1 VAWKA
6 KLSHIGNGSP
16 IVWGEHVFVTGADKK
31 LGVIYCFKTDAGKQ
45 VWHREVPLTGPAKP
59 MKETGYATPT
69 PATDGKRVYSIFATG
84 DVAVGR
90 VPPGYQYTLPT
101 EAQWEYARRASKSTL
116 SPEWLHIGRV
126 ATLVTTW
133 TLGCTAHLSRI
144 RLFLRSTTIN
154 PRG

>member
-1 VAWKA
+1 MAWKA

-116 SPEWLHIGRV
+116 SPEWLHI
-126 ATLVTTW
+126 
-133 TLGCTAHLSRI
+133 RI
-144 RLFLRSTTIN
+144 GSHVGHNVDVRMHGSFIEDSVI
-154 PRG
+154 PAFHYHKP